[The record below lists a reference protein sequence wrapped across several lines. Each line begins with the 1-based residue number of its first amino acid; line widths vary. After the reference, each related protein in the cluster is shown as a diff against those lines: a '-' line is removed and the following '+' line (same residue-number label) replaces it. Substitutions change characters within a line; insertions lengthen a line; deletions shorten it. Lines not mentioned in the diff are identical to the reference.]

1 MTERLVKNKIKIN
14 SFQDNPDKS
23 IFLFDECFILEA
35 FRELQKKWRTDIQRA
50 KLNLIYIFYK
60 YVKPS
65 L

>member
-35 FRELQKKWRTDIQRA
+35 FRELQKKWRTIRHA
-50 KLNLIYIFYK
+50 KLYLLYIFYK